1 MISARR
7 LVESS
12 GNFWRD
18 LAPLLPNY
26 VKHVNMG
33 GYERYDP
40 PIRSGTEKARH
51 FLVNELAFTCFSRKL
66 LPQSVP
72 AENAYGKLQAKWLA
86 RLPNN
91 PWIDSPL
98 TPDEIEDLKSLVG
111 RLSSYS
117 RALGLSDA
125 LFEHVVPAVGRLEA
139 VEIDILTDR
148 VICEVKA
155 GERPFRSIDFRQLIV
170 ALIALGRVRVSSDLM
185 LMNPREGLVWSENA
199 KDFIEAISLRPFS
212 EFFGDSVYELSEVG
226 LSA

>member
-1 MISARR
+1 MISSRR

-18 LAPLLPNY
+18 LTPLLPNY

-51 FLVNELAFTCFSRKL
+51 FLVNELAFTCFSQGL
-66 LPQSVP
+66 LPQSEQ
-72 AENAYGKLQAKWLA
+72 AASAYELLQKKWLA
-86 RLPNN
+86 RLPTNL
-91 PWIDSPL
+91 WIDTPL
-98 TPDEIEDLKSLVG
+98 TPDEIGDLTSLVY
-111 RLSSYS
+111 RLSTYS
-117 RALGLSDA
+117 RMLKLAGAS
-125 LFEHVVPAVGRLEA
+125 FEHVVPAVGRLEA
-139 VEIDILTDR
+139 VEIDILTDHA
-148 VICEVKA
+148 ICEVKA

-170 ALIALGRVRVSSDLM
+170 ALIALGSGRGSNTLM
-185 LMNPREGLVWSENA
+185 LINPREGLVWSELA
-199 KDFIEAISLRPFS
+199 KEFVEAVSLRPLP